1 MRYHISVKVRDE
13 MKKRSVKID
22 DVAQEHPDV
31 FDAVNSMHSAEE
43 VRELL
48 LDLCTP
54 AELEALAD
62 RWRVVPFLL
71 RGVPYREIHD
81 LTAVSVTTIGRVAR
95 CLTMGEGGYQLAAQR
110 LNLTAESTA
119 AIHNMAMTGP
129 AAARAQSSGNN
140 SKGRQK

>member
-1 MRYHISVKVRDE
+1 MRYHINAPVRNS
-13 MKKRSVKID
+13 MKKRWVKVNGVD
-22 DVAQEHPDV
+22 QEHPDL
-31 FDAVNSMHSAEE
+31 FDAVSSMHSAEE

-48 LDLCTP
+48 VDLCTP

-95 CLTMGEGGYQLAAQR
+95 CLTMGEGGYQLAARR
-110 LNLTAESTA
+110 LNLSGKPGASTSTA
-119 AIHNMAMTGP
+119 TAPTIAGVE
-129 AAARAQSSGNN
+129 SSSAN
-140 SKGRQK
+140 SKGKQQ